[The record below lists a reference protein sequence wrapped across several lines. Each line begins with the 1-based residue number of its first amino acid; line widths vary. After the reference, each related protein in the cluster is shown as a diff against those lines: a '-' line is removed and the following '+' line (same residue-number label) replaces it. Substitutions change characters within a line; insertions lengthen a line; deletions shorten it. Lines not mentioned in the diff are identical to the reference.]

1 MNYSSQKRSKDTEK
15 SIKKVALSYI
25 SKYSYETITLKD
37 IAQTIGIKTPSIYA
51 HFNSKKQIFIYA
63 LKEAKEQEREKL
75 LKLVLSFR
83 TKTAEEVIRNF
94 FYYYTDINN
103 IVFWKIILKQSL
115 GNLPS
120 DLLQIL
126 KEDFTKFEKE
136 ISIQLKYFFQ
146 IGQEEGW
153 ILRKDIDQMVSLFF
167 TLIDGLLSEQNLYKT
182 TVYNKRRDNIW
193 ELYKQIITYKNNI
206 ESINKV

>member
-63 LKEAKEQEREKL
+63 LKKAKEQEREKL